1 MGVKG
6 QGAHIYVYVG
16 LRAQSEDFK
25 QFEDKKTLPLGS
37 VLMSE
42 EMRFDQSH
50 PGSGPR
56 KNPSSTRQGRGQKVW
71 YAIKS
76 DIPNHSMEDDKY

>member
-16 LRAQSEDFK
+16 SRAQSEDFK
-25 QFEDKKTLPLGS
+25 QLEDRKTLPLGS
-37 VLMSE
+37 VLISE
-42 EMRFDQSH
+42 EMKFNQNH
-50 PGSGPR
+50 PRSGPR

-71 YAIKS
+71 SAIES